1 MPAGTVEFAQQAS
14 INVIFDNGRTGTSYG
29 ELVLANPSSFSG
41 QIIGFT
47 GTAPDASHSD
57 AIDLVGVN
65 YGAYTFTE
73 SHNASADVITVSDG
87 STIANL
93 TVDNFAGA
101 LSFASDGHGGSLVTD
116 PPADSSAVSD
126 VVIATP
132 DIGSGDSFSES
143 VTPEGANYVGSV
155 SVAQGSDGGS
165 FDFGFVLGKD
175 QIGLAPG
182 QTLDQ
187 SYDVSIND
195 AQNPSADVS
204 QKVSVSIGGPG
215 SDNFVFTPGMGADS
229 IVNFDPQQDT
239 IELDHFASAQT
250 VQQLQS
256 LVTSDVHGDAV
267 INLGHSVASHCPA

>member
-1 MPAGTVEFAQQAS
+1 VKLQFLPVSAKPPLLKAFAIAHCVWLLPVWRLAKVRLRCRFVGQFYK
-14 INVIFDNGRTGTSYG
+14 VICRY
-29 ELVLANPSSFSG
+29 LRLAVVVTFSWPS
-41 QIIGFT
+41 
-47 GTAPDASHSD
+47 P
-57 AIDLVGVN
+57 V
-65 YGAYTFTE
+65 
-73 SHNASADVITVSDG
+73 
-87 STIANL
+87 
-93 TVDNFAGA
+93 NFAGA
-101 LSFASDGHGGSLVTD
+101 LSLASDGHGGSLVTD
-116 PPADSSAVSD
+116 LSADSSAVSD
-126 VVIATP
+126 VVTASP

-143 VTPEGANYVGSV
+143 VTPGGANCVGSV
-155 SVAQGSDGGS
+155 SVAQDSDGRS
-165 FDFGFVLGKD
+165 FDFGFALGKD

-195 AQNPSADVS
+195 AQNPGADVS

-215 SDNFVFTPGMGADS
+215 SDNFVFTTGMGADS

-267 INLGHSVASHCPA
+267 INLGHSDSITLSGVTTSELQQVIQAGHVLLH